1 MSEISE
7 VKIVQIIKSSI
18 RNNSFR
24 FLYQPIYNIE
34 TGRMEKIELLIRLKE
49 SKFGII
55 SPDVFIPIAE
65 EYNLLYKISD
75 IVFKEA
81 CKTIKKL
88 IANKVDFG
96 RVSINVSLLHL
107 EKCNFINNTK
117 ELLDKYNIS
126 PNKICIEVTENSKTK
141 DLCEY
146 KEILKGLSKLGI
158 EIAIDDFG
166 KEYSNI
172 DRIIDLNADC
182 VKIDRCITSQLEKS
196 YRARV
201 ILKHILNLS
210 KELNIGVIVE
220 GVENQS
226 QLEMLR
232 DYGYTLI
239 QGFYLSEPV
248 EVDCLESRSM
258 MSSNT
263 KQAVII

>member
-7 VKIVQIIKSSI
+7 VKIMQIIKSSI
-18 RNNSFR
+18 RSNSFR

-34 TGRMEKIELLIRLKE
+34 TGRMEKIELLIRLRE

-81 CKTIKKL
+81 CKTIKRL
-88 IANKVDFG
+88 MDNKVDFG
-96 RVSINVSLLHL
+96 RVSINVSLLQL
-107 EKCNFINNTK
+107 EKCNFIKNTK
-117 ELLDKYNIS
+117 ELLEKYKIS
-126 PNKICIEVTENSKTK
+126 PNKICIEVTENSKVK

-146 KEILKGLSKLGI
+146 KEILRGLSKLGI

-182 VKIDRCITSQLEKS
+182 VKIDRCITSQLENS

-201 ILKHILNLS
+201 ILKHILSLS
-210 KELNIGVIVE
+210 KELNIGVVVE
-220 GVENQS
+220 GVENHS
-226 QLEMLR
+226 QLKMLR

-248 EVDCLESRSM
+248 DIDCLQSISM

-263 KQAVII
+263 NKSVIL

>member
-88 IANKVDFG
+88 IKK
-96 RVSINVSLLHL
+96 R
-107 EKCNFINNTK
+107 K
-117 ELLDKYNIS
+117 
-126 PNKICIEVTENSKTK
+126 
-141 DLCEY
+141 
-146 KEILKGLSKLGI
+146 
-158 EIAIDDFG
+158 
-166 KEYSNI
+166 
-172 DRIIDLNADC
+172 
-182 VKIDRCITSQLEKS
+182 
-196 YRARV
+196 
-201 ILKHILNLS
+201 
-210 KELNIGVIVE
+210 
-220 GVENQS
+220 
-226 QLEMLR
+226 
-232 DYGYTLI
+232 
-239 QGFYLSEPV
+239 
-248 EVDCLESRSM
+248 
-258 MSSNT
+258 
-263 KQAVII
+263 

>member
-1 MSEISE
+1 MGEISE
-7 VKIVQIIKSSI
+7 IKIMQIIKSSI
-18 RNNSFR
+18 RNHSFK

-34 TGRMEKIELLIRLKE
+34 TGKMEKVELLIRLKE
-49 SKFGII
+49 SKFGGI

-81 CKTIKKL
+81 CKTIKNL
-88 IANKVDFG
+88 IDNKVDFG
-96 RVSINVSLLHL
+96 RVSINVSLLQL
-107 EKCNFINNTK
+107 EKCNFIKNTK
-117 ELLDKYNIS
+117 ELLDKYKIS
-126 PNKICIEVTENSKTK
+126 PNKICIEVTENSKVK
-141 DLCEY
+141 DLREY
-146 KEILKGLSKLGI
+146 KEILRELSKLGI

-182 VKIDRCITSQLEKS
+182 VKIDKCITSQLENS

-201 ILKHILNLS
+201 IFKHILNLS

-220 GVENQS
+220 GVENKS
-226 QLEMLR
+226 QLKLLR
-232 DYGYTLI
+232 DYGYTLV

-248 EVDCLESRSM
+248 DIECLQNKAIIG
-258 MSSNT
+258 SNT
-263 KQAVII
+263 NKSDII